1 MSIRTQRWTTFV
13 ALIGLL
19 VPQFALGAGPAPS
32 PARSA
37 VRDIELQEGGV
48 LSGQLLNMTGQPS
61 AKAKF
66 ALVDRFGDTRPVV
79 TDVEGKFRVAGLR
92 GGSYN
97 LVVAEGAV
105 PVRVWAKGTAPPHAQ
120 SELLM
125 LDSALTA
132 RGQAGGGL
140 GLLSNPWFLAAALA
154 AAIAIPIALDDG
166 S

>member
-61 AKAKF
+61 ANAKF
-66 ALVDRFGDTRPVV
+66 ALV
-79 TDVEGKFRVAGLR
+79 
-92 GGSYN
+92 
-97 LVVAEGAV
+97 
-105 PVRVWAKGTAPPHAQ
+105 
-120 SELLM
+120 
-125 LDSALTA
+125 
-132 RGQAGGGL
+132 
-140 GLLSNPWFLAAALA
+140 
-154 AAIAIPIALDDG
+154 
-166 S
+166 